1 MQNTLIHS
9 IHQSLGVVMDKFLEL
24 VAEEIKFGAN
34 EILKDM
40 QNKKKRPARP
50 IHCPLNVL
58 ELSRLGNK
66 IRETRLFRSAGL
78 FQSYIYKFYDCD
90 CSKTKIIK
98 LNHRYLYMIYKLI
111 TFKLPFRSIVS

>member
-40 QNKKKRPARP
+40 QNKKKKDQLVPSTAHSMCWNFP
-50 IHCPLNVL
+50 
-58 ELSRLGNK
+58 
-66 IRETRLFRSAGL
+66 
-78 FQSYIYKFYDCD
+78 D
-90 CSKTKIIK
+90 
-98 LNHRYLYMIYKLI
+98 
-111 TFKLPFRSIVS
+111 